1 MSPKILV
8 RTITDVVF
16 GFIALGAGAL
26 VQVWV
31 IFHIF
36 YVPGISADQV
46 LRDPRIW
53 PVLLVQPTLTL
64 SILTL
69 VLYWRDETWHQLGL
83 RQPDD
88 WMRFVRHITFGMV
101 MMLVAAHLI
110 RNLIIWP
117 FHLQSRLSGFA
128 TVKGNPSALAG
139 LIAYVVLAVG

>member
-1 MSPKILV
+1 MSPKIV
-8 RTITDVVF
+8 ARTLTDVVF

-36 YVPGISADQV
+36 YVPGMSADQV

-69 VLYWRDETWHQLGL
+69 VLYWRNESWNQLGL
-83 RQPDD
+83 RQPHDR
-88 WMRFVRHITFGMV
+88 MRFVRHVTIGMV
-101 MMLVAAHLI
+101 VMLVAAYLI
-110 RNLIIWP
+110 RTLPNGRASLLAPAQKRIIAADAIR
-117 FHLQSRLSGFA
+117 S
-128 TVKGNPSALAG
+128 
-139 LIAYVVLAVG
+139 